1 MNISSSVNLGQLSST
16 DNQGAA
22 ARQDYGVAIAA
33 KIKDQIQQEGAAIVK
48 LTESSVAPVSD
59 DTKGKNLSTYA

>member
-1 MNISSSVNLGQLSST
+1 MNISTSVNLSQLNKP
-16 DNQGAA
+16 DLQGAA

-33 KIKDQIQQEGAAIVK
+33 KIKDQIKQEGAAIEE
-48 LTESSVAPVSD
+48 LTESAVPDVD